1 MTANEVEATEKKIA
15 EFRKLEERRFEID
28 DAIRLITED
37 WKHGPCGQGPFTG
50 NTRESRQIKK
60 LDFHFTPTRG
70 GAPACDL
77 SVDDLFIEA
86 PEMERVLVEMLK
98 KQRAKITVAMEVL

>member
-1 MTANEVEATEKKIA
+1 MTANEVQATEKKIA
-15 EFRKLEERRFEID
+15 EFRKLEERRYEID

-37 WKHGPCGQGPFTG
+37 WAHGPCGQGPFTS

-60 LDFHFTPTRG
+60 IDFHFTPTRG

-86 PEMERVLVEMLK
+86 SELERVLLEMLN
-98 KQRAKITVAMEVL
+98 KQRAKIIAAMEAL